1 MTMAAQCPSSAWSF
15 HIDTSYSP
23 VAHELDPR
31 AERAHDDVAVIL
43 PPARSLEDVSLAA
56 AIGGRVSCRRFSSAE
71 LTLEEVSAVLV
82 AAYGGVRSVN
92 GSHVNQDAASRPVPS
107 AGARYPLEIHLIVSS
122 VTGLEP
128 CTCRYRPSR
137 HRLVRTGGTI
147 SSEAV
152 GELFLGQ
159 PYLADASAVAV
170 VTATLGP
177 SLARYGDRGY
187 RYVLFE
193 AGHVAQNLNLAASA
207 LRLGSLNLGGFW
219 DQPLGRALGL
229 TDQVPLY
236 GVALGRASTSDVQE
250 VRQPV
255 DAWP

>member
-1 MTMAAQCPSSAWSF
+1 MAAHCPSSAWSF

-23 VAHELDPR
+23 IAQELDPQ

-43 PPARSLEDVSLAA
+43 PPARSFEDVSLAA
-56 AIGGRVSCRRFSSAE
+56 AIAGRVSCRRFSGAE

-82 AAYGGVRSVN
+82 AAYGGVRSLN
-92 GSHVNQDAASRPVPS
+92 GCHFNQNAASRPVPS
-107 AGARYPLEIHLIVSS
+107 AGARYPLEIHLIVLS
-122 VTGLEP
+122 VAGLEP
-128 CTCRYRPSR
+128 CTCHYRPSR
-137 HRLVRTGGTI
+137 HRLIRTGGMI
-147 SSEAV
+147 SSQAV
-152 GELFLGQ
+152 AELFLGQ
-159 PYLADASAVAV
+159 PYLANASTIAV
-170 VTATLGP
+170 VSATLSR

-219 DQPLGRALGL
+219 DRSLGRALGL

-236 GVALGRASTSDVQE
+236 GVALGRATTSDVQE